1 MKHPPPE
8 DGGGWLAFGGGA
20 FAANCAWRVRSA
32 FSVTMPPQP
41 APVHVEKNDVR
52 SAAAVSTTGVPT
64 GNCAWHTVPQSIPAG
79 EDRTTPIPGAPRGIV
94 SVRMPPISW
103 TVRLDTAATY
113 AVVPRGCMATPIG
126 RVPTDG
132 IVVFTAPFDAKKMLT
147 ELPPRFAT

>member
-8 DGGGWLAFGGGA
+8 DGGVWLGFRGGA
-20 FAANCAWRVRSA
+20 LAANCGWQVRSA
-32 FSVTMPPQP
+32 FLVNMATQP
-41 APVHVEKNDVR
+41 HPVHVEKNDVR

-79 EDRTTPIPGAPRGIV
+79 EDRTTPSPVPPLVIV
-94 SVRMPPISW
+94 RVRMAPISW
-103 TVRLDTAATY
+103 TVRLDAAATY

-132 IVVFTAPFDAKKMLT
+132 IVVFTAPFDAMNMLT